1 MKRVILWSVQLK
13 DAIYDFLTHAEV
25 GKYQSKK
32 TVENY
37 RHYLKRFE
45 KFAKAKTNVGSI
57 SAETIRDYRLHLH
70 RTPIKGQ
77 GVTLDIK
84 TQQYHL
90 IALRALLKHLHKNDV
105 KTFSPEKIELPKV
118 PERQVEVLA
127 REELAAMFDAI
138 DITKR
143 NGLRDLAILHLLYST
158 GLRVSELSNLN
169 RKDVNLETRE
179 FRVVGKG
186 RKARIVFISD
196 IAAEHVKAYLD
207 SRQDNWSPLFISN
220 SNRSS
225 RPSLLGVERRLEP
238 QAIERVV
245 RTITVRAGIVKKVT
259 PHTLRHTFATELLK
273 NGADIRSVQEMLG
286 HASITTTQIYTH
298 LTNKRLKEIHQQFHR

>member
-1 MKRVILWSVQLK
+1 MLLR
-13 DAIYDFLTHAEV
+13 DAIYDFLTHCEV

-45 KFAKAKTNVGSI
+45 RFAKPKTDVATI
-57 SAETIRDYRLHLH
+57 SSETIRDYRLLLH
-70 RTPIKGQ
+70 RTHIAGQ
-77 GVTLDIK
+77 GVTLNIK

-90 IALRALLKHLHKNDV
+90 IALRALLKHLQKNDV
-105 KTFSPEKIELPKV
+105 PTLSPEKIELPKV

-127 REELAAMFDAI
+127 RDELDRMFESI
-138 DITKR
+138 DVTKR

-169 RKDVNLETRE
+169 RKDVNLDSRE

-186 RKARIVFISD
+186 RKARIVFLSET
-196 IAAEHVKAYLD
+196 AADHVKRYLD
-207 SRQDNWSPLFISN
+207 SRTDNWKPLFVSN
-220 SNRSS
+220 SNRS
-225 RPSLLGVERRLEP
+225 RADALAGEDRRLEP
-238 QAIERVV
+238 QAIERIV
-245 RTITVRAGIVKKVT
+245 RETTTRAGIVKKVT

-298 LTNKRLKEIHQQFHR
+298 LTNKRLREIHQQFHR

>member
-1 MKRVILWSVQLK
+1 MKLR

-45 KFAKAKTNVGSI
+45 KFAKADADITKLTP
-57 SAETIRDYRLHLH
+57 ETIRDYRLFLH
-70 RTPIKGQ
+70 RTNIRGQ

-90 IALRALLKHLHKNDV
+90 IALRALLKHLQKNDV
-105 KTFSPEKIELPKV
+105 QTISPEKIELPKV

-127 REELAAMFDAI
+127 REELEAMFNTVDV
-138 DITKR
+138 TKR
-143 NGLRDLAILHLLYST
+143 NGLRDIAILHLLYST

-179 FRVVGKG
+179 FRIVGKG
-186 RKARIVFISD
+186 RKARIVFVSD
-196 IAAEHVKAYLD
+196 TAADHVERYLE
-207 SRQDNWSPLFISN
+207 SRNDNWLPLFVSN
-220 SNRSS
+220 SNRSGQ
-225 RPSLLGVERRLEP
+225 PSLLGEERRLEP

-245 RTITVRAGIVKKVT
+245 RNIATQAGIVKKVT

-298 LTNKRLKEIHQQFHR
+298 LTNKRLREIHQQFHR

>member
-1 MKRVILWSVQLK
+1 MQLK

-45 KFAKAKTNVGSI
+45 KFAKPATDVGKI
-57 SAETIRDYRLHLH
+57 SADTIRDYRLELH
-70 RTPIKGQ
+70 RMPIRGQ
-77 GVTLDIK
+77 AVTLDIK

-105 KTFSPEKIELPKV
+105 KTLSPEKIELPKV
-118 PERQVEVLA
+118 PGRQVEVLS
-127 REELAAMFDAI
+127 REELAAMFAAI
-138 DITKR
+138 DVTKR
-143 NGLRDLAILHLLYST
+143 NSLRDLAILHLLYST

-169 RKDVNLETRE
+169 RKDVNLQSRE

-196 IAAEHVKAYLD
+196 AAVEHVKNYLE
-207 SRQDNWSPLFISN
+207 SRQDNWVPLFVSN
-220 SNRSS
+220 SNRS
-225 RPSLLGVERRLEP
+225 RGGILEGEGRRLQP
-238 QAIERVV
+238 QAIERIV
-245 RTITVRAGIVKKVT
+245 RTISIHAGLVKKVT

>member
-1 MKRVILWSVQLK
+1 MQLK
-13 DAIYDFLTHAEV
+13 DAIYDFLTHCEV

-45 KFAKAKTNVGSI
+45 RFVGGKTDVSRI
-57 SAETIRDYRLHLH
+57 TSTMVRDYRLHLH
-70 RTPIKGQ
+70 RTPIAGQ

-90 IALRALLKHLHKNDV
+90 IALRAMLKHLQKNDIQ
-105 KTFSPEKIELPKV
+105 TLSPEKIELPKV
-118 PERQVEVLA
+118 PQRQVEVLA
-127 REELAAMFDAI
+127 REELEAMFGSI

-143 NGLRDLAILHLLYST
+143 TGLRDLAIMHLLYST
-158 GLRVSELSNLN
+158 GLRVSELSHLN
-169 RKDVNLETRE
+169 RKDVNLQTRE

-186 RKARIVFISD
+186 RKARIVFISTL
-196 IAAEHVKAYLD
+196 AADHLKEYLSTRD
-207 SRQDNWSPLFISN
+207 DNWIPLFLSH
-220 SNRSS
+220 SNRSKAK
-225 RPSLLGVERRLEP
+225 SLFGEERRLEP
-238 QAIERVV
+238 QAIERIV
-245 RTITVRAGIVKKVT
+245 RNIAAQTGLVKKVT
-259 PHTLRHTFATELLK
+259 PHTLRHTFATELLR

-298 LTNKRLKEIHQQFHR
+298 LTNSRLREIHEQYHQ

>member
-1 MKRVILWSVQLK
+1 MLYTEDMLLR
-13 DAIYDFLTHAEV
+13 DAIYDFLTHCEV

-45 KFAKAKTNVGSI
+45 RFAKAKTDVGDLSNEI
-57 SAETIRDYRLHLH
+57 VRDYRLFLH
-70 RTPIKGQ
+70 RMPIAGQ
-77 GVTLDIK
+77 GVTMNIK

-105 KTFSPEKIELPKV
+105 KTLSPEKIELPKV
-118 PERQVEVLA
+118 PNRQVEVLS
-127 REELAAMFDAI
+127 REELDRMFQSI

-143 NGLRDLAILHLLYST
+143 NGPRDLALLHFLYST
-158 GLRVSELSNLN
+158 GLRVSEVSKLN
-169 RKDVNLETRE
+169 RKDVHLASGE

-186 RKARIVFISD
+186 RKARIVFLSD
-196 IAAEHVKAYLD
+196 TASGYLKQYLD
-207 SRQDNWSPLFISN
+207 LRSDNWNPLFVSN
-220 SNRSS
+220 SNRSRVDTLS
-225 RPSLLGVERRLEP
+225 GEERRLEP
-238 QAIERVV
+238 QAIERIV
-245 RTITVRAGIVKKVT
+245 RGIAMYAGIVKKVT
-259 PHTLRHTFATELLK
+259 PHTLRHTFATELLR

-298 LTNKRLKEIHQQFHR
+298 LTNKRLREIHQQFHR

>member
-1 MKRVILWSVQLK
+1 MRDRMRDVQLK

-45 KFAKAKTNVGSI
+45 KFAKPTLDVGKL
-57 SAETIRDYRLHLH
+57 SADTVRDYRLHLH
-70 RTPIKGQ
+70 RMNIRGQ

-105 KTFSPEKIELPKV
+105 KTISPEKIELPKV
-118 PERQVEVLA
+118 PGRTVEVLG
-127 REELAAMFDAI
+127 REELDAMFSSI
-138 DITKR
+138 DVTKR
-143 NGLRDLAILHLLYST
+143 NGLRDLAVLHLLFST

-169 RKDVNLETRE
+169 RKDVNLESRE
-179 FRVVGKG
+179 FRVIGKG

-196 IAAEHVKAYLD
+196 SAAEHVRNYVE
-207 SRQDNWSPLFISN
+207 SRQDNWIPLFVSN
-220 SNRSS
+220 SNRSQN
-225 RPSLLGVERRLEP
+225 PSLLGEERRLEP
-238 QAIERVV
+238 QAIERIV
-245 RTITVRAGIVKKVT
+245 RTIAAQAGLVKKVT

-298 LTNKRLKEIHQQFHR
+298 LTNKRLKEIHQQYHR

>member
-1 MKRVILWSVQLK
+1 VQLK

-45 KFAKAKTNVGSI
+45 RFAKAATDVEKI
-57 SAETIRDYRLHLH
+57 SADTIRDYRLHLH

-179 FRVVGKG
+179 FRVIGKG

-196 IAAEHVKAYLD
+196 TAAEHVKTYLD

-298 LTNKRLKEIHQQFHR
+298 LTNKRLKEIHQQYHR

>member
-1 MKRVILWSVQLK
+1 MKLK

-45 KFAKAKTNVGSI
+45 KFAKPTTDVSAI
-57 SAETIRDYRLHLH
+57 SADTIRDYRLQLH

-105 KTFSPEKIELPKV
+105 KTLSPEKIELPKV
-118 PERQVEVLA
+118 PGRQVEVLS
-127 REELAAMFDAI
+127 REELDAMFNVI
-138 DITKR
+138 DVTKR
-143 NGLRDLAILHLLYST
+143 NGIRDLALLHLLYST

-169 RKDVNLETRE
+169 RKDVNLESRE
-179 FRVVGKG
+179 FRVIGKG
-186 RKARIVFISD
+186 RKARIVFISE
-196 IAAEHVKAYLD
+196 AAVDHLKAYMD
-207 SRQDNWSPLFISN
+207 SRQDNWSPLFVSN
-220 SNRSS
+220 SNRSGN
-225 RPSLLGVERRLEP
+225 PSLLGEERRLEP

-245 RTITVRAGIVKKVT
+245 RTIASHAGIVKKVT

-298 LTNKRLKEIHQQFHR
+298 LTNKRLKEIHQQYHR

>member
-1 MKRVILWSVQLK
+1 MQIK
-13 DAIYDFLTHAEV
+13 DAIYDFLTHCEV

-45 KFAKAKTNVGSI
+45 KFAKSTTDVAKIDANTV
-57 SAETIRDYRLHLH
+57 RDYRLHLH
-70 RTPIKGQ
+70 RTPIRGQ

-105 KTFSPEKIELPKV
+105 KTMSPEKIELPKV
-118 PERQVEVLA
+118 PERQVEVLS
-127 REELAAMFDAI
+127 REELSAMFTAI
-138 DITKR
+138 DVTKR
-143 NGLRDLAILHLLYST
+143 NGARDLAILHLLYST

-169 RKDVNLETRE
+169 RKDVNLESRE

-186 RKARIVFISD
+186 KKARIVFISD
-196 IAAEHVKAYLD
+196 TATEYVKDYLD
-207 SRQDNWSPLFISN
+207 SRNDNWTPLFVSN
-220 SNRSS
+220 SNRS
-225 RPSLLGVERRLEP
+225 RQDSLLGEDRRLEP
-238 QAIERVV
+238 QAIERIV
-245 RTITVRAGIVKKVT
+245 RNIAAAAGIVKKVT

>member
-1 MKRVILWSVQLK
+1 MLLK
-13 DAIYDFLTHAEV
+13 DAIYDFLTHCEV

-45 KFAKAKTNVGSI
+45 TFAKASTDVSKITPD
-57 SAETIRDYRLHLH
+57 TIRDYRLHLH
-70 RTPIKGQ
+70 RTPIRGQ

-90 IALRALLKHLHKNDV
+90 IALRAMLKHLHKNDV
-105 KTFSPEKIELPKV
+105 KTLSPEKIELPKV

-127 REELAAMFDAI
+127 REELDAMFNVI

-143 NGLRDLAILHLLYST
+143 NGLRDLALLHLLYST

-169 RKDVNLETRE
+169 RKDVNLSSRE

-196 IAAEHVKAYLD
+196 SAVQHVKNYLE
-207 SRQDNWSPLFISN
+207 SRQDNWVPLFVSN
-220 SNRSS
+220 SNRSKTNT
-225 RPSLLGVERRLEP
+225 LLGEERRLEP
-238 QAIERVV
+238 QAIERIV
-245 RTITVRAGIVKKVT
+245 RTISAMAGIVKKVT

-298 LTNKRLKEIHQQFHR
+298 LTNKRLKEIHEQFHR

>member
-1 MKRVILWSVQLK
+1 MQLK

-45 KFAKAKTNVGSI
+45 QFAKPTLDVKKL
-57 SAETIRDYRLHLH
+57 SADMIRDYRLHLH
-70 RTPIKGQ
+70 RMQVKGQ
-77 GVTLDIK
+77 GVELGIK
-84 TQQYHL
+84 TQQFHL

-105 KTFSPEKIELPKV
+105 QTLSPEKIELPKV
-118 PERQVEVLA
+118 PARTVEVLE
-127 REELAAMFDAI
+127 RDELDQIFNSI
-138 DITKR
+138 DPTKR

-169 RKDVNLETRE
+169 RKDVNLSSGE
-179 FRVVGKG
+179 FRVIGKG
-186 RKARIVFISD
+186 RKARIVFVSEE
-196 IAAEHVKAYLD
+196 AAGHVKQYLE
-207 SRQDNWSPLFISN
+207 SRLDNGEPLFISG
-220 SNRSS
+220 SNRSKNKDILKGS
-225 RPSLLGVERRLEP
+225 RLQP

-245 RTITVRAGIVKKVT
+245 REATKRAGILKKVT

-298 LTNKRLKEIHQQFHR
+298 LTNKRLKEIHKQYHR

>member
-1 MKRVILWSVQLK
+1 MKLR

-45 KFAKAKTNVGSI
+45 KFAKADADVTQLTP
-57 SAETIRDYRLHLH
+57 ETIRDYRLFLH
-70 RTPIKGQ
+70 RTNIRGQ
-77 GVTLDIK
+77 GITLDIR

-90 IALRALLKHLHKNDV
+90 IALRALLKHLQKNDV
-105 KTFSPEKIELPKV
+105 QTISPEKIELPKV

-127 REELAAMFDAI
+127 REELEAMFNCI
-138 DITKR
+138 DVTKR
-143 NGLRDLAILHLLYST
+143 NGLRDIAILHLLYST

-169 RKDVNLETRE
+169 RKDINLDTRE
-179 FRVVGKG
+179 FRIVGKG

-196 IAAEHVKAYLD
+196 TAVEHIERYLE
-207 SRQDNWSPLFISN
+207 SRNDNWLPLFVSN
-220 SNRSS
+220 SNRSGQ
-225 RPSLLGVERRLEP
+225 PSLLGEERRLEP
-238 QAIERVV
+238 QAIERIV
-245 RTITVRAGIVKKVT
+245 RTIATHAGIVKKVT

>member
-1 MKRVILWSVQLK
+1 MLLR
-13 DAIYDFLTHAEV
+13 DAIYDFLTHCEV

-45 KFAKAKTNVGSI
+45 RFAKAKIDVSAI
-57 SAETIRDYRLHLH
+57 SSDMIRDYRLHLH
-70 RTPIKGQ
+70 RTHIAGQ
-77 GVTLDIK
+77 GVTLGIK

-105 KTFSPEKIELPKV
+105 KTLSPEKIELPKV
-118 PERQVEVLA
+118 PGRQVEVLA
-127 REELAAMFDAI
+127 RDELKQMFENVDV
-138 DITKR
+138 TKR

-169 RKDVNLETRE
+169 RKDVNLDTRE

-186 RKARIVFISD
+186 RKARIVFLSET
-196 IAAEHVKAYLD
+196 AADHVKRYLD
-207 SRQDNWSPLFISN
+207 ARNDNWVPLFVSN
-220 SNRSS
+220 SNRS
-225 RPSLLGVERRLEP
+225 RVDSLVGEDRRLEP
-238 QAIERVV
+238 QAIERIV
-245 RTITVRAGIVKKVT
+245 REISTRAGIVKKVT

-298 LTNKRLKEIHQQFHR
+298 LTNKRLREIHQQFHR

>member
-1 MKRVILWSVQLK
+1 MQLK
-13 DAIYDFLTHAEV
+13 DAIYDFLTHCEV

-45 KFAKAKTNVGSI
+45 KFASPKLDMGKLDAN
-57 SAETIRDYRLHLH
+57 TIRDYRLHLH
-70 RTPIKGQ
+70 RTPIHGQ
-77 GVTLDIK
+77 ATTLDIK

-105 KTFSPEKIELPKV
+105 KTLSPEKIELPKV
-118 PERQVEVLA
+118 PGRQVDVLS
-127 REELAAMFDAI
+127 REELKAMFDSI
-138 DITKR
+138 DTTKR
-143 NGLRDLAILHLLYST
+143 NGLRDLAVLHLLYST

-169 RKDVNLETRE
+169 RKDVNLVSRE

-186 RKARIVFISD
+186 RKARIVFLSD
-196 IAAEHVKAYLD
+196 TAVEYVKNYLE
-207 SRQDNWSPLFISN
+207 SREDNWMPLLLSN
-220 SNRSS
+220 SNRSKENTLS
-225 RPSLLGVERRLEP
+225 GEERRLQP
-238 QAIERVV
+238 QAIERIV
-245 RTITVRAGIVKKVT
+245 RGVASAAGIVKKVT

>member
-1 MKRVILWSVQLK
+1 MEYASHMQLK
-13 DAIYDFLTHAEV
+13 DAIHDFLTHCEV
-25 GKYQSKK
+25 GKYQSRK

-37 RHYLKRFE
+37 HHYLKRFE
-45 KFAKAKTNVGSI
+45 RFAKPRTDVSAI
-57 SAETIRDYRLHLH
+57 STEMVRDYRLHLH
-70 RTPIKGQ
+70 RTHIAGQ

-90 IALRALLKHLHKNDV
+90 IALRALLKHLHKHDIH
-105 KTFSPEKIELPKV
+105 TLSPEKIELPKV

-127 REELAAMFDAI
+127 REELRQMFDSV
-138 DITKR
+138 DVTKR
-143 NGLRDLAILHLLYST
+143 NGLRNLAVLHLLFST

-169 RKDVNLETRE
+169 RKDVNLDSRE

-186 RKARIVFISD
+186 RKARIVFLSET
-196 IAAEHVKAYLD
+196 AADHVKRYLD
-207 SRQDNWSPLFISN
+207 SRSDNWIPLFASN
-220 SNRSS
+220 SNRS
-225 RPSLLGVERRLEP
+225 RKDTLLGEDRRLEP
-238 QAIERVV
+238 QAIERIV
-245 RTITVRAGIVKKVT
+245 RETATRAGIVKKVT

-298 LTNKRLKEIHQQFHR
+298 ITNKRLREIHQQFHR

>member
-1 MKRVILWSVQLK
+1 MLLK
-13 DAIYDFLTHAEV
+13 DAIHDFLTHCEV

-37 RHYLKRFE
+37 GHYLKRFE
-45 KFAKAKTNVGSI
+45 RFAKAKTDVSRI
-57 SAETIRDYRLHLH
+57 TTTLIRDYRLHLH
-70 RTPIKGQ
+70 RTPIAGQ

-90 IALRALLKHLHKNDV
+90 IALRAMLKHLQKNDIA
-105 KTFSPEKIELPKV
+105 TLSPEKIELPKV

-127 REELAAMFDAI
+127 REELEAMFRSI
-138 DITKR
+138 DPTKR
-143 NGLRDLAILHLLYST
+143 NGARDLALLHLLYST

-169 RKDVNLETRE
+169 RKDVNLATRE

-186 RKARIVFISD
+186 RKARIVFISET
-196 IAAEHVKAYLD
+196 AASFLKDYLNT
-207 SRQDNWSPLFISN
+207 REDNWTPLFLSN
-220 SNRSS
+220 SNRSKVK
-225 RPSLLGVERRLEP
+225 SLFGEERRLEP
-238 QAIERVV
+238 QAIERIV
-245 RTITVRAGIVKKVT
+245 RTIAAEAGVVKKVT

-298 LTNKRLKEIHQQFHR
+298 LTNRRLKEIHDQFHR

>member
-1 MKRVILWSVQLK
+1 MQLK

-45 KFAKAKTNVGSI
+45 TFAKPTTDVGAI
-57 SAETIRDYRLHLH
+57 SADTIRDYRLQLH
-70 RTPIKGQ
+70 RMPIKGQ

-90 IALRALLKHLHKNDV
+90 IALRALLKHLNKNDV
-105 KTFSPEKIELPKV
+105 KTLSPEKIELPKV
-118 PERQVEVLA
+118 PGRQVEVLS
-127 REELAAMFDAI
+127 REELSAMFSSI
-138 DITKR
+138 DVTTR
-143 NGLRDLAILHLLYST
+143 TGLRDLAILHLLYST

-169 RKDVNLETRE
+169 RKDVNLESCE

-196 IAAEHVKAYLD
+196 TAVEHVKNYLE
-207 SRQDNWSPLFISN
+207 SRQDHWLPLFVSN
-220 SNRSS
+220 SNRS
-225 RPSLLGVERRLEP
+225 RKDTLLGEDRRLEP
-238 QAIERVV
+238 QAVERVV
-245 RTITVRAGIVKKVT
+245 RMIAARAGIVKKVT

-298 LTNKRLKEIHQQFHR
+298 LTNKRLREIHQQFHR